1 MCRAPVEGFAPQIAP
16 QAFRGRG
23 GDGWGLRECNP
34 GGQPLPG
41 SIWCKKGKFRD
52 GINWKSLVCESQIS
66 LSGRFVSRLFCSSW
80 VVGEAGEREGEG
92 KFSAEGE
99 R

>member
-1 MCRAPVEGFAPQIAP
+1 MCRAPMEGFAPQIAP

-23 GDGWGLRECNP
+23 GDGLRERNP

-41 SIWCKKGKFRD
+41 LIWCKRGKFRD
-52 GINWKSLVCESQIS
+52 GINQLSLVCESQIP
-66 LSGRFVSRLFCSSW
+66 LSGRFVLRPFCSCW
-80 VVGEAGEREGEG
+80 MVGEAGEREGEG
-92 KFSAEGE
+92 KLSAEGE